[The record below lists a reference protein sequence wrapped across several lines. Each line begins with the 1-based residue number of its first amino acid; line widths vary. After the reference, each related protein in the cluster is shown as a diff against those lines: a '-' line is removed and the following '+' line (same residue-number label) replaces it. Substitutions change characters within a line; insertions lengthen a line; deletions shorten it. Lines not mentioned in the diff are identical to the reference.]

1 MLHVGGESSEDQLGH
16 VHEETVLLELLQQGY
31 AVLQEE
37 LLLHHVCDYLM
48 RSNEF
53 GLSWRGL

>member
-1 MLHVGGESSEDQLGH
+1 MLHVSGESSENQLGH
-16 VHEETVLLELLQQGY
+16 VHVHSVLLELLQQGY

-48 RSNEF
+48 SSDEF
-53 GLSWRGL
+53 GLSWRCF